1 MIRLLTSLALFAL
14 LLWSCGPDKPTCTG
28 QDPDFKVVLK
38 LSARPLPP
46 DTVVH
51 VIYAGSGSEDFR
63 LSEPGARHEVAFC
76 QVADEDGVPL
86 EASAPVIMGAAG
98 AGGEPET
105 PPPVAES
112 IYCGLWTAGFTQIK
126 VSGTGFATMAYDLS
140 KAGRC
145 TVERRIVL
153 DSADAG

>member
-1 MIRLLTSLALFAL
+1 VFRLLASLALLAL

-38 LSARPLPP
+38 LLARPLPP

-51 VIYAGSGSEDFR
+51 FIYAGSGSEDFR
-63 LSEPGARHEVAFC
+63 LSEPGARHEAAFC
-76 QVADEDGVPL
+76 QVADENGDPL
-86 EASAPVIMGAAG
+86 EASAPVITGAAG
-98 AGGEPET
+98 AGGESET
-105 PPPVAES
+105 PPPVVES
-112 IYCGLWTAGFTQIK
+112 IYCALWTAGFTQIE
-126 VSGTGFATMAYDLS
+126 VSGTGFTTMGYDLT

-153 DSADAG
+153 DSPDAS